1 MPSTFKKDLQYY
13 KFCLYGFLKN
23 QKFYEPFFLLFLL
36 SKDISYLQVG
46 ILYSIKE
53 ITVNLLEIPAG
64 MIADSAGRRKSMLLS
79 FTLYIIS
86 FIVFYLSS
94 GYTILIIAIIIFG
107 MADVFRTGTHKA
119 MIFSYLEANNWS
131 HLKVD
136 YYGHTRSC
144 SQLGSALSSLI
155 AAAIVIITKNYSMVF
170 AFAII
175 PYILNLINLATYPSW
190 LDGEQKKF
198 DARLFRRN
206 IKTTLMSLVTAFRD
220 KWTIRI
226 FINSSLPSG
235 YFNSVKDYL
244 QPLILSLVAAL
255 PVLGS
260 FAQEDKGS
268 VLIGLIYFFIFILT
282 SRASRG
288 AGSFSRKTGS
298 IFSGMNIT
306 FLIVATA
313 GILTGLLFHTG
324 ILIVSVL
331 FFVLLYLLEN
341 LRRPVCVA
349 GIAER
354 LGDESLSTFL
364 STDSQLKSLFTMILS
379 PVVGLLADLVS
390 PGAGV
395 MIAAAII
402 LIAYPF
408 VRIRESKVEG
418 VEEVEKG

>member
-1 MPSTFKKDLQYY
+1 MPATFKKDIQYY

-46 ILYSIKE
+46 ILYSIRE
-53 ITVNLLEIPAG
+53 ITKNLLEIPAG
-64 MIADSAGRRKSMLLS
+64 MVADSAGRRKSMLLS
-79 FTLYIIS
+79 FSLYIGS
-86 FIVFYLSS
+86 FIVFYFST
-94 GYTILIIAIIIFG
+94 GFAVLIIAIIIFG

-144 SQLGSALSSLI
+144 SQFGSAISSLI
-155 AAAIVIITKNYSMVF
+155 AAAIVIITNNYSMIF
-170 AFAII
+170 ACAII
-175 PYILNLINLATYPSW
+175 PYILNLFNLASYPSW

-198 DARLFRRN
+198 DIRLFRRN
-206 IKTTLMSLVTAFRD
+206 LITTLKSLITAFSN

-255 PVLGS
+255 PVMGS
-260 FAQEDKGS
+260 YTKEDKGS
-268 VLIGLIYFFIFILT
+268 VLIGLIYFIIFILT

-298 IFSGMNIT
+298 VFTGMNIT
-306 FLIVATA
+306 FLIVAAT

-324 ILIVSVL
+324 ILIMSVL
-331 FFVLLYLLEN
+331 LFVLLYLLEN
-341 LRRPVCVA
+341 LRRPVCVS

-354 LGDESLSTFL
+354 IGNESLSTFL

-379 PVVGLLADLVS
+379 PIVGLLADLVS

-395 MIAAAII
+395 MIVAV
-402 LIAYPF
+402 IALFMFPL
-408 VRIRESKVEG
+408 VKIRRNKA
-418 VEEVEKG
+418 EEVEKG

>member
-1 MPSTFKKDLQYY
+1 MSGSFKKDIQYY
-13 KFCLYGFLKN
+13 RFCIYGFLKN

-46 ILYSIKE
+46 LLYSIRE
-53 ITVNLLEIPAG
+53 ITINLLEIPAG

-79 FTLYIIS
+79 LFLYIIS
-86 FIVFYLSS
+86 FIVFYLSK
-94 GYTILIIAIIIFG
+94 GFIVLGIAITIFG
-107 MADVFRTGTHKA
+107 IADAFRTGTHKA
-119 MIFSYLEANNWS
+119 MIFTYLEAHNWS

-144 SQLGSALSSLI
+144 SQFGSAISSLI
-155 AAAIVIITKNYSMVF
+155 AATIVIITNNYSMIFV
-170 AFAII
+170 FAII
-175 PYILNLINLATYPSW
+175 PYIFNLINIVTYPVW
-190 LDGEQKKF
+190 LDGEQKNFDSRKF
-198 DARLFRRN
+198 RQDFIRT
-206 IKTTLMSLVTAFRD
+206 IKSLGRAFSN
-220 KWTIRI
+220 KLTIRI

-244 QPLILSLVAAL
+244 QPLILSLVAVL

-260 FAQEDKGS
+260 YTYEDKGS
-268 VLIGLIYFFIFILT
+268 VLIGLIYFIIFILT

-288 AGSFSRKTGS
+288 AGSFTRKTGS
-298 IFSGMNIT
+298 VFAGMNIT
-306 FLIVATA
+306 FIIVATT

-324 ILIVSVL
+324 ILIISVL
-331 FFVLLYLLEN
+331 LFVILYLLEN

-349 GIAER
+349 GIAEHM
-354 LGDESLSTFL
+354 GNESLSTFL

-379 PVVGLLADLVS
+379 PIAGLLADLVS

-395 MIAAAII
+395 MI
-402 LIAYPF
+402 IAVIVLFLFPL
-408 VRIRESKVEG
+408 VTIRRNK